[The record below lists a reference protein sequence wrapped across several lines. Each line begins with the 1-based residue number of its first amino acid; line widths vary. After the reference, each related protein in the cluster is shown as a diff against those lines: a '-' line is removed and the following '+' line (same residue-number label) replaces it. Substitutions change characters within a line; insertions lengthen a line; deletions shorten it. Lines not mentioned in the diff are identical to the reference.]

1 MANFRAL
8 LRKLQTAH
16 TAKGRRIL
24 VNQFQNYSERAGRMV
39 TKYVLSEKRNG
50 KLVKIFETWQ
60 IHEAVQFLAD
70 ELNK

>member
-1 MANFRAL
+1 MANLRAL

>member
-39 TKYVLSEKRNG
+39 TKYVLSEKRDG

>member
-1 MANFRAL
+1 MANLRAL

-39 TKYVLSEKRNG
+39 TKYGLSEKRNG